1 MSLVYLNRF
10 FLLKNVVRMSSI
22 MRDLFQHVEL
32 LLNSF
37 SFLVGRELVLRNRTR
52 EEQSRCL
59 FNAPF
64 VVVSHGTESDPIL
77 NYGNEKALCLWE
89 MAWEDFVQTPSRK
102 TAEPVHRN
110 ERAQLLE
117 RTLKNGYIDDYS
129 GIRVSKTG
137 KRFKIDQAIIWN
149 VTDENGHY
157 YGQAATFETWHY
169 LPQIPSVTPNP

>member
-1 MSLVYLNRF
+1 MSLIYLNRF
-10 FLLKNVVRMSSI
+10 FLLTNVIRMSSI

-37 SFLVGRELVLRNRTR
+37 SFRIGRELVIRNRTQ
-52 EEQSRCL
+52 EEQIRCL

-117 RTLKNGYIDDYS
+117 RT
-129 GIRVSKTG
+129 
-137 KRFKIDQAIIWN
+137 
-149 VTDENGHY
+149 
-157 YGQAATFETWHY
+157 
-169 LPQIPSVTPNP
+169 

>member
-1 MSLVYLNRF
+1 
-10 FLLKNVVRMSSI
+10 
-22 MRDLFQHVEL
+22 MRDLFRHVEL

-37 SFLVGRELVLRNRTR
+37 SSLVGRDLLVRNRTR
-52 EEQSRCL
+52 EEQAHCL
-59 FNAPF
+59 FTAPF
-64 VVVSHGTESDPIL
+64 VVVSHGTEDDPIL

-89 MAWEDFVQTPSRK
+89 MTWEDFVQTPSRK
-102 TAEPVHRN
+102 TAETIHQN

-149 VTDENGHY
+149 ITDENGHY
-157 YGQAATFETWHY
+157 YGQAATFDTWHY
-169 LPQIPSVTPNP
+169 LPPIPSVHTNP